1 MQTPCCVVV
10 DYADTWLHSQMCE
23 FFKIKKFVWNCF
35 MLFKVFFEN
44 SMIYHFHS
52 TLTIDIIVSML
63 PILFLTVYTV
73 QFLHVSIITRI
84 IKQPSP
90 SSAGVNYIEHSYSWS
105 VTLTMG
111 FGRRDELALHFKRV
125 NYLIQHIWYNIFD
138 TTYLIQH
145 IWIILLQLRLIVR
158 SRSPIE

>member
-1 MQTPCCVVV
+1 
-10 DYADTWLHSQMCE
+10 
-23 FFKIKKFVWNCF
+23 

-63 PILFLTVYTV
+63 PILFLTVYIV

-90 SSAGVNYIEHSYSWS
+90 SSAGVNYIEHSYS
-105 VTLTMG
+105 
-111 FGRRDELALHFKRV
+111 
-125 NYLIQHIWYNIFD
+125 
-138 TTYLIQH
+138 
-145 IWIILLQLRLIVR
+145 
-158 SRSPIE
+158 